1 MSRKLRLFVDQE
13 QSDAVVAEF
22 NRYDRIIP
30 MSLSREMLYCWVM
43 DTIVHAVNN
52 VIAEVPWE
60 WPALGDY
67 IPESISDEIDM
78 FCDNVAA
85 GIHSHAPHEEYVA
98 EYKGMLSGVRETIQG
113 VTRSDAADEV
123 YETIKSVCQDYNASS
138 VKLLEINYVLS
149 KLVLEF
155 NND

>member
-1 MSRKLRLFVDQE
+1 MSRKLRLFIDQE
-13 QSDAVVAEF
+13 ESDAVVAEF

-43 DTIVHAVNN
+43 DTLVHAVNN
-52 VIAEVPWE
+52 VIAEVPWT
-60 WPALGDY
+60 WPELGDY
-67 IPESISDEIDM
+67 IPEPIADEIDM

-85 GIHSHAPHEEYVA
+85 GIHARAPHEEYVA
-98 EYKGMLSGVRETIQG
+98 EYKGMLSAVREIIQG
-113 VTRSDAADEV
+113 IVRTDAAADV
-123 YETIKSVCQDYNASS
+123 YETIKAVCENYNASS

>member
-67 IPESISDEIDM
+67 IPESIADEIDM

-85 GIHSHAPHEEYVA
+85 GIHSHAPHEEYIRA
-98 EYKGMLSGVRETIQG
+98 CSREFVKPFKASRARMPLMKCMKQSSPYVKTIMP
-113 VTRSDAADEV
+113 AA
-123 YETIKSVCQDYNASS
+123 
-138 VKLLEINYVLS
+138 
-149 KLVLEF
+149 
-155 NND
+155 